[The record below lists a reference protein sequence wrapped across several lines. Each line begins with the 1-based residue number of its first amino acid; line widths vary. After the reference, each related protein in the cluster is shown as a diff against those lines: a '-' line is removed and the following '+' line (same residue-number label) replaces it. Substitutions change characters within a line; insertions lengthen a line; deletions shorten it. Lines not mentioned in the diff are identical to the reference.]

1 LTVVKNK
8 VNRPN
13 ACFTTLCQ
21 STDFDD
27 QSNLSP
33 IVQRPTKKVS
43 HHLNVSVKKALITH
57 LDFNVTQKWWLIF
70 FAGHCTVDGQIKLG
84 QK

>member
-1 LTVVKNK
+1 MSLTVVKNK

-27 QSNLSP
+27 QSTFCTHSLQSNASNIQRSLRNECFPVDSNVKIAKNTGPLRHLKKNLS
-33 IVQRPTKKVS
+33 
-43 HHLNVSVKKALITH
+43 
-57 LDFNVTQKWWLIF
+57 
-70 FAGHCTVDGQIKLG
+70 
-84 QK
+84 

>member
-1 LTVVKNK
+1 MMSLTVTVVDSSKNK

-33 IVQRPTKKVS
+33 IVCEC
-43 HHLNVSVKKALITH
+43 
-57 LDFNVTQKWWLIF
+57 F
-70 FAGHCTVDGQIKLG
+70 
-84 QK
+84 

>member
-13 ACFTTLCQ
+13 ACFTALCQ

-33 IVQRPTKKVS
+33 IVHIRKINET
-43 HHLNVSVKKALITH
+43 NY
-57 LDFNVTQKWWLIF
+57 NNRN
-70 FAGHCTVDGQIKLG
+70 KLG
-84 QK
+84 TLPEDKWKRDW

>member
-1 LTVVKNK
+1 VTVVDSCKNK

-21 STDFDD
+21 STNFDD

-33 IVQRPTKKVS
+33 IVPNQQMFFVHETFDYRQNRILLT
-43 HHLNVSVKKALITH
+43 
-57 LDFNVTQKWWLIF
+57 LD
-70 FAGHCTVDGQIKLG
+70 
-84 QK
+84 

>member
-1 LTVVKNK
+1 MMSLTVTVVKSK

-33 IVQRPTKKVS
+33 IVQSNQINNEKF
-43 HHLNVSVKKALITH
+43 SVFEIPMLFSENMLRRACEKEH
-57 LDFNVTQKWWLIF
+57 F
-70 FAGHCTVDGQIKLG
+70 
-84 QK
+84 

>member
-1 LTVVKNK
+1 MMSLTVTVVELTVVKNK

-33 IVQRPTKKVS
+33 IVQKG
-43 HHLNVSVKKALITH
+43 ALFS
-57 LDFNVTQKWWLIF
+57 DFNLIMNDQF
-70 FAGHCTVDGQIKLG
+70 ILPILQYCNYRKPAI
-84 QK
+84 